1 MPRQSRE
8 KSGTGIYQMIIRTVP
23 LIVSGILL
31 AYLISSCSGTRINS
45 SEPTEDSIVVLSTIV
60 RHSDD
65 DIQYFIQL
73 RNEHIFLTDGNYLH
87 HLYEDKYC
95 GKYKDYNAFLSYLL
109 DKPSYIEME
118 DSINNYCYY
127 YATFI
132 EDKVISTYYIRYGL
146 ESLQKQYC
154 EKEKDKIKIK
164 SNFASTK
171 LTIAYYHWLNG
182 YVYHFGGMS
191 GYEYLSKM

>member
-1 MPRQSRE
+1 MRNVFC
-8 KSGTGIYQMIIRTVP
+8 I
-23 LIVSGILL
+23 SGILL

-95 GKYKDYNAFLSYLL
+95 GKYKDY
-109 DKPSYIEME
+109 
-118 DSINNYCYY
+118 
-127 YATFI
+127 
-132 EDKVISTYYIRYGL
+132 KVS
-146 ESLQKQYC
+146 
-154 EKEKDKIKIK
+154 
-164 SNFASTK
+164 
-171 LTIAYYHWLNG
+171 
-182 YVYHFGGMS
+182 
-191 GYEYLSKM
+191 